1 MVFFLVVT
9 LSSARVGEKETGAL
23 WYGQRSAAAGTPWRG
38 GDSDALLALAV
49 TRPRCA
55 TDSVVSSSCF
65 GKVVLSGQFGVLD
78 R

>member
-1 MVFFLVVT
+1 MVTF
-9 LSSARVGEKETGAL
+9 SYARVGEKETSTLVVRASEVGSCWHAKE
-23 WYGQRSAAAGTPWRG
+23 GRTG